1 MSNDVNYQ
9 SLYYIKSVATSID
22 GTVILCTTNRS
33 QIYWASLQKQ
43 NFDVSNTRLTL
54 PKK

>member
-1 MSNDVNYQ
+1 MSNDVNYE
-9 SLYYIKSVATSID
+9 SLYYIKSVTTSID
-22 GTVILCTTNRS
+22 ETIILCTTNRS

-43 NFDVSNTRLTL
+43 NFDVSNIRITL